1 MSLSGGT
8 VDLHDRV
15 ALVTGAGSGI
25 GAASALAFAQAGA
38 DIILVS
44 RTASEIE
51 AVGETVTQLGR
62 TALAVTADAA
72 SDDDMRKLFA
82 RIKRR
87 FGRLDI
93 VVANAGINGV
103 WAPVDE
109 LKPKEWDETIR
120 VNLRGTFLTVHHAVP
135 LMDRGSS
142 IVIVSSINGTRTFTT
157 AGASAYSTTKAGQLA
172 FGQMLAL
179 ELAPRGIR
187 VNVVCP
193 GAIDTEISDN
203 TSKRATAKAK
213 VPAKFPKGT
222 VPLTNGKSGTPQDVA
237 DLVLFLASDRA
248 RHITGSP
255 VWIDGSQ
262 SLLV

>member
-1 MSLSGGT
+1 

-25 GAASALAFAQAGA
+25 GAASAHALAQAGA
-38 DIILVS
+38 DVVLVS
-44 RTASEIE
+44 RTPDEIE
-51 AVGETVTQLGR
+51 SVAKTISQFGRKAV
-62 TALAVTADAA
+62 AIPADTA
-72 SDDDMRKLFA
+72 SDEDMRRLFA

-93 VVANAGINGV
+93 VIANAGINGV

-120 VNLRGTFLTVHHAVP
+120 VNLRGTFLTVHHSVP
-135 LMDRGSS
+135 LMDHGGS

-193 GAIDTEISDN
+193 GAISTEIDDN
-203 TSKRATAKAK
+203 TNKRATAKAK
-213 VPAKFPKGT
+213 IPAKYPKGT
-222 VPLTNGKSGTPQDVA
+222 VPLTDGKAGTSQDVA
-237 DLVLFLASDRA
+237 DLVLFLSSDRA
-248 RHITGSP
+248 RHITGTP